1 MTRMTAAALMALGL
15 AAPLAAPLA
24 AQAEAFDLTDMSA
37 AERTA
42 FRAEVRSYLM
52 DNPEVLM
59 EAIGVLEQ
67 RQANA
72 QAQNDETLV
81 RVNAEDIFE
90 DGVSWVGGNPEG
102 DVTLVEFTDYRC
114 TYCRKSYSEV
124 SDLVASDGNIRFV
137 VKEFPI
143 LGEQSVL
150 SSRFAIAVKQLA
162 GDAAYEKIHDALITF
177 RGNVSDESLKRL
189 AEENGLD
196 AAAVLERMKAPEVE
210 KVIADNHALAQRLQ
224 ISGTPTFIL
233 GDQMIRGYVPLEGM
247 KQLVED
253 ARAD

>member
-15 AAPLAAPLA
+15 AAPLAAP
-24 AQAEAFDLTDMSA
+24 AQAFDLTDMSA
-37 AERTA
+37 ADREA

-67 RQANA
+67 RQADA

-81 RVNAEDIFE
+81 KVNAKDIFE
-90 DGVSWVGGNPEG
+90 DGYSWVGGNPEG

-114 TYCRKSYSEV
+114 TYCRKAYSEV
-124 SDLVASDGNIRFV
+124 TQLIEGDGNIRFV

-143 LGEQSVL
+143 LGDQSVL
-150 SSRFAIAVKQLA
+150 SSRFAIAVQQVA
-162 GDAAYEKIHDALITF
+162 GDAAYAKVHDALITF
-177 RGNVSDESLKRL
+177 RGNVADDSLKRL

-196 AAAVLERMKAPEVE
+196 ATAVLERMKAPEVE
-210 KVIADNHALAQRLQ
+210 KVIAENHALAQRLQ

-247 KQLVED
+247 KQLVAD
-253 ARAD
+253 VRAD